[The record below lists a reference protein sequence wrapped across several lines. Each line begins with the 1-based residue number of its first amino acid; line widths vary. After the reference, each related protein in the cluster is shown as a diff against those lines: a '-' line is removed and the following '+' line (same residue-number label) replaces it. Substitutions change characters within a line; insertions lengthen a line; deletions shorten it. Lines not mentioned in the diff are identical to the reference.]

1 MERQEKSVLVTYQER
16 NKVLKVP
23 EEGDLKV
30 LEGEFR
36 KVFKIESDARLVV
49 TFQRYDTDWGEYVD
63 LEEEC
68 TLQHKDKIKAVVN
81 SVVTPSTEVGGYIHD
96 L

>member
-30 LEGEFR
+30 LE
-36 KVFKIESDARLVV
+36 IESDARLVV
-49 TFQRYDTDWGEYVD
+49 TFNDTTPTGEN
-63 LEEEC
+63 
-68 TLQHKDKIKAVVN
+68 TLTWRKNVRC
-81 SVVTPSTEVGGYIHD
+81 STKTRSR
-96 L
+96 LLSTL

>member
-1 MERQEKSVLVTYQER
+1 MERQEKSVLVTYRER

-30 LEGEFR
+30 L
-36 KVFKIESDARLVV
+36 VIESDARLVV

>member
-1 MERQEKSVLVTYQER
+1 MWMWTSMERQEKSVLVTYQER

-36 KVFKIESDARLVV
+36 KVFKIESDAAWSLLFNDTTPTGENTLTWRKNVRCSTKTRSRL
-49 TFQRYDTDWGEYVD
+49 
-63 LEEEC
+63 LS
-68 TLQHKDKIKAVVN
+68 TL
-81 SVVTPSTEVGGYIHD
+81 
-96 L
+96 